1 MATQIP
7 RRSRRA
13 HIHIHTC
20 KHAHHN
26 YFIINKTKAKEQG
39 TECNKA
45 NQINSKQWKI
55 VSVCVCGC
63 VICRQTSRMQIASYK
78 RYLHVSLCV
87 LVQVT
92 FMIPHIYIYIC
103 MCVCVT
109 VDDRFS
115 V

>member
-1 MATQIP
+1 
-7 RRSRRA
+7 
-13 HIHIHTC
+13 
-20 KHAHHN
+20 
-26 YFIINKTKAKEQG
+26 
-39 TECNKA
+39 
-45 NQINSKQWKI
+45 
-55 VSVCVCGC
+55 
-63 VICRQTSRMQIASYK
+63 MQIASYK

-115 V
+115 VWF